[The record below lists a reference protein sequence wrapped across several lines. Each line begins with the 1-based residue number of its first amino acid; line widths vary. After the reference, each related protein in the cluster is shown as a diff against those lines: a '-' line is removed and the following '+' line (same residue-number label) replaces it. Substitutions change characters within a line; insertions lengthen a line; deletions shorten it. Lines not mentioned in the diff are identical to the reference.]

1 LSVAAPPVRI
11 ALLTLEALAAA
22 EPVRR
27 FVAAHPERIAMLA
40 LSDPFRPQRGGA
52 TGQALRLL
60 RHAGPR
66 FLPYLL
72 ANFVLPRAA
81 GLLPQRDASAAR
93 TPLAPLCARLG
104 IPVRI
109 AADMNSPAFRA
120 ALLASGAQVIV
131 TFHCDQILTAET
143 IETLPLGGLN
153 VHAGLLPD
161 HRGPVPTIHALL
173 EATPRFG
180 VTIHRLVA
188 RIDAGAI
195 LAQSPFALP
204 EGVSALDAARRL
216 HDAAVPMLAAVLDDL
231 AAGTLAERAVMPG
244 AYCGFPT
251 AAQLRLLAKRGRRAA
266 GWGDLRQAFRVRG

>member
-1 LSVAAPPVRI
+1 VSAGKPPIRI

-22 EPVRR
+22 EAVRR
-27 FVAAHPERIAMLA
+27 FVAENPGRIAMLA

-52 TGQALRLL
+52 TGQAWRLL
-60 RHAGPR
+60 RHSGPR

-81 GLLPQRDASAAR
+81 GLWPQRDSRAAR

-104 IPVRI
+104 IPAQIV
-109 AADMNSPAFRA
+109 ADMNSPAFRT
-120 ALLASGAQVIV
+120 ALRASGAQAIV

-195 LAQSPFALP
+195 LAQAPLALP

-216 HDAAVPMLAAVLDDL
+216 HEAAVPMLAAVLDDL
-231 AAGTLAERAVMPG
+231 AAGREVERAVTPS

-251 AAQLRLLAKRGRRAA
+251 AAQLRLLARHGRSAA
-266 GWGDLRQAFRVRG
+266 GWGDVRRALRVRG